1 MIRVTQVEEFV
12 SGVPLES
19 SWEKEP
25 GGLGTSSRF
34 GVQEGLPSEMM
45 MRWVLEQNA
54 ALIPLPTTTAESAAR
69 EHIEAVDF
77 FETVGFEP
85 SLLCLLVDLPQPVVA
100 LLVLRAEH
108 VENGDGRA
116 TEVGAGTDDCCSLVQ
131 VGHMHDEAFRRWECI
146 DNLDCHSQEGA

>member
-85 SLLCLLVDLPQPVVA
+85 SLLCLLVDLPQPVVV
-100 LLVLRAEH
+100 LLVHQGTSVFIRRARSHFSFHTFIFSNSPLAPLRIPLSRQLSPYTF
-108 VENGDGRA
+108 V
-116 TEVGAGTDDCCSLVQ
+116 
-131 VGHMHDEAFRRWECI
+131 FK
-146 DNLDCHSQEGA
+146 